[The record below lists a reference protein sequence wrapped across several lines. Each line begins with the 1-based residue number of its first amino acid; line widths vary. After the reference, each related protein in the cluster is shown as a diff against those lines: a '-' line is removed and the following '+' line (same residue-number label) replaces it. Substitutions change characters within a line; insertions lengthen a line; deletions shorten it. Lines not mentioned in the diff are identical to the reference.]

1 MKNKTIFVACDTSNL
16 NQINKILKNIKT
28 KRLKIIPKFGLQFFY
43 SKNGRKFLEKYKSDF
58 WLDLKINDIPQTA
71 LSAVDS
77 LKDLKKCK
85 FMTVHA
91 NGGINMLKAIK
102 EKAKQI
108 NKNLKVLGVTVL
120 TSLNNKSLK
129 EIGHTKTVEQIVL
142 KQAGIIKKSG
152 CDGIVCSAKEAKMIK
167 KKYKNLLIIT
177 PGIRLPGDNLNDQA
191 RVMTPKDAFKNKVS
205 GVVIGRSLTQGNI
218 KNNIKKLIDHL
229 NRWSKVAR
237 FVGFQI

>member
-1 MKNKTIFVACDTSNL
+1 MKNKIIFVACDSSNL
-16 NQINKILKNIKT
+16 DQIKKILKNINT
-28 KRLKIIPKFGLQFFY
+28 KNLKIIPKFGLQFFY

-85 FMTVHA
+85 YITVHA
-91 NGGINMLKAIK
+91 NGGLNMLKAIK
-102 EKAKQI
+102 EKTKQI

-129 EIGHTKTVEQIVL
+129 EIGHTKTVDQLVL
-142 KQAGIIKKSG
+142 KQAGIVKKSG

-167 KKYKNLLIIT
+167 KKYKNLLVIT
-177 PGIRLPGDNLNDQA
+177 PGIRLPGDNTNDQA

-205 GVVIGRSLTQGNI
+205 GVVIGRSLTKGNI
-218 KNNIKKLIDHL
+218 KNNIKKLINHL
-229 NRWSKVAR
+229 Y
-237 FVGFQI
+237 